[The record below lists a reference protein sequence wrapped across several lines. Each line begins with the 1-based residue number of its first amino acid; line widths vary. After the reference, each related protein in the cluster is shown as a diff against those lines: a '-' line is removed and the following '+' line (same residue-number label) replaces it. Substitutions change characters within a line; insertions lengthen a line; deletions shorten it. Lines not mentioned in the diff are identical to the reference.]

1 MSCGFG
7 LSIVGW
13 GESCCLGQNKD
24 SDAKGTSKSVFCF
37 PFYFKKKYNKK
48 NNTLVNRF
56 SLL

>member
-24 SDAKGTSKSVFCF
+24 SDAKGTSKSVFLF
-37 PFYFKKKYNKK
+37 PFLLKKKNITKK
-48 NNTLVNRF
+48 ITL
-56 SLL
+56 L

>member
-13 GESCCLGQNKD
+13 RESCCLGQNKD

-37 PFYFKKKYNKK
+37 PFYLKK
-48 NNTLVNRF
+48 NITEK
-56 SLL
+56 

>member
-13 GESCCLGQNKD
+13 GESCCSGQNKD

-37 PFYFKKKYNKK
+37 PFYFKKKYITEK
-48 NNTLVNRF
+48 
-56 SLL
+56 

>member
-24 SDAKGTSKSVFCF
+24 SDTKGTSKSVFF
-37 PFYFKKKYNKK
+37 VSLFILKKKI
-48 NNTLVNRF
+48 
-56 SLL
+56 

>member
-24 SDAKGTSKSVFCF
+24 SNAKGTSKSVFVSLF
-37 PFYFKKKYNKK
+37 ILKK
-48 NNTLVNRF
+48 NITEK
-56 SLL
+56 